1 MIFTVGKFTEE
12 NNMLPENV
20 LLEDKNITKY
30 IHYQNQKIFSIPN
43 YYFCDNKYLTS
54 GGFDGPGH
62 DKLVKDLQI
71 SSISSGY

>member
-30 IHYQNQKIFSIPN
+30 IHY
-43 YYFCDNKYLTS
+43 
-54 GGFDGPGH
+54 
-62 DKLVKDLQI
+62 
-71 SSISSGY
+71 